1 MNKRILI
8 LALSLV
14 LVATAVVSGTL
25 AWLTDST
32 GPVTNTFSPANID
45 IDLTETF
52 NAKSSA
58 SATANDCWKADLI
71 PGYTYL
77 KDPTVSVEDD
87 SVDCYLFVKFEEVN
101 SPSTYLTYTST
112 LTAANGWT
120 QGAGE
125 TVTAGDGAGVP
136 TNVWFRKVMATDTDR
151 EWQLLANLNT
161 TQGGAEYNVQIKDTV
176 TSSNMTTAASAKL
189 VYTAYATQ
197 LYKTN
202 GVEFTPAEA
211 WTNAP
216 KS

>member
-58 SATANDCWKADLI
+58 SATANDCWKADMI
-71 PGYTYL
+71 PGYTYT
-77 KDPTVSVEDD
+77 KDPVVTVKAN
-87 SVDCYLFVKFEEVN
+87 SVDCYLFVEFKELN
-101 SPSTYLTYTST
+101 NAANYLTYDST
-112 LTAANGWT
+112 LDDTDSGWT
-120 QGAGE
+120 QGTGTGE
-125 TVTAGDGAGVP
+125 GKNGVP
-136 TNVWFRKVMATDTDR
+136 TNVWFREVTESANDQSWHLLKDDKVTINGTAVTKTYMDT
-151 EWQLLANLNT
+151 LYGTNP
-161 TQGGAEYNVQIKDTV
+161 
-176 TSSNMTTAASAKL
+176 TAQAPEL

-197 LYKTN
+197 LYKDNTN
-202 GVEFTPAEA
+202 KFTPAEA

>member
-45 IDLTETF
+45 IDLTETW
-52 NAKSSA
+52 NYDSNGDK
-58 SATANDCWKADLI
+58 TNDTWKADMI
-71 PGYTYL
+71 PGYTYT
-77 KDPTVSVEDD
+77 KDPVVTVKAN
-87 SVDCYLFVKFEEVN
+87 SVDCYLFVEFKELN
-101 SPSTYLTYTST
+101 NAATYLTYDST
-112 LTAANGWT
+112 LDDTDSGWT
-120 QGAGE
+120 QGTGTGE
-125 TVTAGDGAGVP
+125 GKNGVP
-136 TNVWFRKVMATDTDR
+136 TNVWFREVTESTSDQSWHLLKDDKVTINAT
-151 EWQLLANLNT
+151 
-161 TQGGAEYNVQIKDTV
+161 TV
-176 TSSNMTTAASAKL
+176 TKVYMDTLYGTNPTAQAPEL